1 MCRNKE
7 IVSYKN
13 IVKMTTLQERTVA
26 DVVTENIKAAHIFK
40 KYRIDFCCGGGVSI
54 TRACEKAKIDPTIL
68 IEELQNLNTA
78 PDRAF
83 DFNSW
88 KLDFLTDHILNVH
101 HQYVEES
108 SPLLLQYAKRVNH
121 VHGHHYTE
129 LNEIEELVIK
139 LVQAMAAHQR
149 KEELIL
155 FPFIK
160 KLVKAEA
167 EGTEVPATH
176 FGSVENPIHMMEEEH
191 EEAGDFLKR
200 ISELSSGFTPPQ
212 GACNT
217 YRAFYAKLDEFEQD
231 LHQHIHLENNILF
244 PKALKLEKTLQ
255 KK

>member
-1 MCRNKE
+1 
-7 IVSYKN
+7 
-13 IVKMTTLQERTVA
+13 MTTLQERTVA

-40 KYRIDFCCGGGVSI
+40 KHGIDFCCGGGVSI
-54 TRACEKAKIDPTIL
+54 SRACEKAKIDPAIL

-83 DFNSW
+83 DYNSW
-88 KLDFLTDHILNVH
+88 KLDFLTDHIINVH
-101 HQYVEES
+101 HHYVEES
-108 SPLLLQYAKRVNH
+108 SPLLLQYSKRVNH

-129 LNEIEELVIK
+129 LVEIEALVTK
-139 LVQAMAAHQR
+139 LVQAMAGHQR

-167 EGTEVPATH
+167 QGTEVPATH

-191 EEAGDFLKR
+191 EEAGDILKR
-200 ISELSSGFTPPQ
+200 ISELSNGYTPPQ

-244 PKALKLEKTLQ
+244 PKALKLEKTL
-255 KK
+255 KKE